1 MASLAS
7 PRIATNLCALGLAT
21 LLAATPAQAQFED
34 ESVAAFLGAD
44 ANGDEYLDFQEFRV
58 FIRTM
63 AAIGAPMSQR
73 IRNLGVY
80 RIAFGRVDLNDDGRA
95 SPDELRAAEARE

>member
-1 MASLAS
+1 MTHSASTALAVC
-7 PRIATNLCALGLAT
+7 LLAT
-21 LLAATPAQAQFED
+21 SVLATPASAQFED

-44 ANGDEYLDFQEFRV
+44 ANRDEFLEFDEFRV

-80 RIAFGRVDLNDDGRA
+80 RIAFGRVDLNNDGLA